1 MKITN
6 VDKTVLENI
15 KEKYATRIK
24 LWYEIQKIAL
34 SVLEKSHQQYTK
46 DFKYNILSP
55 FTFKAP
61 DFEKFCSGVLGYGRI
76 TKVYSDSSF
85 IKTVLNDVEG
95 DIKFMYCL
103 HLEKTK
109 YELPYRQDR
118 VIITASKFSDIIYF
132 DTLDD
137 VEFYLMVINN
147 FDTGSVNFE
156 NQDLKRLNRWNN
168 EINEMQKFIDNF
180 KDLM

>member
-24 LWYEIQKIAL
+24 LWHETQKIAIA
-34 SVLEKSHQQYTK
+34 VLEKSHQTYTK

-61 DFEKFCSGVLGYGRI
+61 DFENFCSGVLGYGRI

-85 IKTVLNDVEG
+85 IKTVLSDVEG

-103 HLEKTK
+103 YTGKEK
-109 YELPYRQDR
+109 YELPYRQNR
-118 VIITASKFSDIIYF
+118 AISVASKFTDIIYF
-132 DTLDD
+132 NTLDD
-137 VEFYLMVINN
+137 VDFYKMVISN
-147 FDTGSVNFE
+147 FDKGLVSFE
-156 NQDLKRLNRWNN
+156 DSDLKCLTRWDS
-168 EINEMQKFIDNF
+168 EINEMKQYIDNY